1 MKEKEDSSRTMMS
14 EDELTVA
21 ATGDS
26 MISRRI
32 SVLKEEEFLSAIKV
46 TQNADV
52 AFTNCEILFHNY
64 ESFPMKTTGFAT
76 FMAADPSMAEE
87 LKWAGF
93 NLLALP
99 NNHSMDYGHH
109 GIFSTMETLDRLKM
123 VHAGAGR
130 SLDEAG
136 EPKYLDTGKG
146 RVALI
151 ASCADPAPLLEL
163 WQRATNTG
171 RGIAARPGINMVRL
185 DCHYVVGKKS
195 FENLKDIKKELK
207 MSDPEGKKHLAP
219 DELMFADRKFKQGDK
234 IGSYKVPKKQD
245 VERDLLSI
253 KDAKRCADW
262 VFVSLHSHGGSV
274 TGSEYP
280 DDFLCQYARACI
292 DAGADAFLGHGPHIL
307 RGIEIYKGKPIFYS
321 LGQFIVQND
330 TVRRISSE
338 QYELFGLDEKARP
351 SDFYE
356 ARRGIIPPTEPPQAQ
371 WWTESVIA
379 KFSFKQERLREVK
392 LYPIVFPSE
401 SRVYNGCPKM
411 AKAEKAREIIEH
423 LRNISAPWA
432 TQIDYEDGIGVVKLP
447 VG

>member
-1 MKEKEDSSRTMMS
+1 MKEKEGSSGTMVS
-14 EDELTVA
+14 QNELTVA

-26 MISRRI
+26 MISRQI
-32 SVLKEEEFLSAIKV
+32 SVLREEEFLSVIKV
-46 TQNADV
+46 LQNADV

-99 NNHSMDYGHH
+99 NNHTMDYGHY
-109 GIFSTMETLDRLKM
+109 GMFSTMGTLDKLKM
-123 VHAGAGR
+123 TYAGAGR

-136 EPKYLDTGKG
+136 EPKYLETEKG
-146 RVALI
+146 RIALV
-151 ASCADPAPLLEL
+151 ASCADPSPLVEL
-163 WQRATNTG
+163 WQRATNA
-171 RGIAARPGINMVRL
+171 RGGVMARPGINMIRL
-185 DCHYVVGKKS
+185 DCHYVVGKKA
-195 FENLKDIKKELK
+195 FENLKEVKRELK
-207 MSDPEGKKHLAP
+207 MSDPEGKKHLEP

-234 IGSYKVPKKQD
+234 VGCYKVPKKQD

-253 KDAKRCADW
+253 KDARRAADW

-280 DDFLCQYARACI
+280 DDFICQYARDCI

-371 WWTESVIA
+371 WWSESIIA
-379 KFSFKQERLREVK
+379 TFSFKQGRLREIK
-392 LYPIVFPSE
+392 LSPVTFYGE
-401 SRVYNGCPKM
+401 SRTSAGCPQM
-411 AKAEKAREIIEH
+411 AEAEQARGIIEH
-423 LRNISAPWA
+423 LRDISAPWA
-432 TQIDYEDGIGVVKLP
+432 TQIDYKAGIGVVKLP
-447 VG
+447 VD